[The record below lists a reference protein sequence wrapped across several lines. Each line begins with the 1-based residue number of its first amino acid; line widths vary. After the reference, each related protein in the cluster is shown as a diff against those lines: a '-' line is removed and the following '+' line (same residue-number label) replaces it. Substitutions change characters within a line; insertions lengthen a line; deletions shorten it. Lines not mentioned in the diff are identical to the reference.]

1 MKFKGVYMKI
11 SVDEKVFDIVNR
23 IPEIK
28 EILINLGFTH
38 LANEK
43 MFNTVAKVISIR
55 KACNMHK
62 IDFSVVKEA
71 LNKQGIEIEED
82 GF

>member
-1 MKFKGVYMKI
+1 MKI

-43 MFNTVAKVISIR
+43 MFNTAAKVISIR

>member
-1 MKFKGVYMKI
+1 MKI